1 MNRHFPI
8 MSSVLMDNVPWD
20 FIAPHEAQ
28 ALRNHSQTLKRL
40 AERGGLNA
48 AEALDV
54 VEGRPHGST
63 PRRAD
68 AELPL
73 INKVREWRAA
83 IASTGSTT
91 P

>member
-1 MNRHFPI
+1 MSEALKPRNFPI
-8 MSSVLMDNVPWD
+8 MSATLLGSVPWD

-28 ALRNHSQTLKRL
+28 AQRNHGQSLQRL

-48 AEALDV
+48 AEAMSV
-54 VEGRPHGST
+54 VEGERYGRWPV
-63 PRRAD
+63 REE

-73 INKVREWRAA
+73 INKVREWRAG
-83 IASTGSTT
+83 TK